1 MAKSVREALA
11 IGGEAGGTKD
21 YCYPTVLDG
30 IMVSSFHCSAGNFM
44 WLVWLLRGAWRT
56 NKQFFH
62 TI

>member
-11 IGGEAGGTKD
+11 IGGEAGGMKD

-44 WLVWLLRGAWRT
+44 GWSGS
-56 NKQFFH
+56 
-62 TI
+62 